1 MDKYLALALLV
12 TGICCLSGNP
22 ALAELT
28 IIEETD
34 AATIYRDGAQIVVL
48 VEGRYGDVFN
58 FAMRRSLEKLRYPKR
73 MANKEARSAGVKM
86 YQTRIR
92 PIGDDLVCEKFALRP
107 DSPEKY
113 LIVAK
118 ALIEAPC

>member
-1 MDKYLALALLV
+1 MGKCMVLALLAFAS
-12 TGICCLSGNP
+12 TTAAEP
-22 ALAELT
+22 AL
-28 IIEETD
+28 IEETD

-48 VEGRYGDVFN
+48 VEGNYGDMFD
-58 FAMRRSLEKLRYPKR
+58 FAMRRALERLRYPKR
-73 MANKEARSAGVKM
+73 MTNKEARSAGVKM

-92 PIGDDLVCEKFALRP
+92 PIGDDLACEKFALRP

-113 LIVAK
+113 LMVAK